1 MLGSHL
7 FGVAF
12 SRLHTFF
19 GIIWVLP
26 INYSLYEKLIRGI
39 IVYLF
44 ISKVSKKKVNFRF
57 FINSSFKVQ
66 KVLFPKELQKMP
78 VLFFSSSITLYNE
91 NKFNGEIM

>member
-12 SRLHTFF
+12 SRLHTFS

-44 ISKVSKKKVNFRF
+44 ISKVSTKKVNFRF
-57 FINSSFKVQ
+57 FYKQFVQ
-66 KVLFPKELQKMP
+66 GAKSLISKGVAQNA
-78 VLFFSSSITLYNE
+78 SII
-91 NKFNGEIM
+91 F